1 MAHRILIPLR
11 PLMVGF
17 ALFTLVTGC
26 DKLSG
31 GVVRE
36 IEFPDH
42 IPELAVTFLARPQ
55 ADSLYSRTHASS
67 GILDSAESPRV
78 KAAEYT
84 LTHESG
90 VTVNWGGQEDWIS
103 HFGHLLTDVDLAP
116 GTWTLTVTAPGFETA
131 TAEQTFPPVIAGEG
145 SYAYAVQ
152 SALVD
157 SVFEAEEDWY
167 WGNREY
173 EISLSLPDRPDAE
186 DHFLLRS
193 QFGFKWSDG
202 EDWGEGQLVSV
213 EAVIRDDPRVEYN
226 ESLEGYL
233 IQDVPGTEALESIPF
248 AVVQEAWGEDID
260 AFFESPPVLEL
271 AALSPEMVLFYRR
284 LDQVVDGAGGLF
296 FSEPLLSFSNVSS
309 GYGCFGLYTSTEV
322 VLD

>member
-1 MAHRILIPLR
+1 MAHRVLIPLG
-11 PLMVGF
+11 PLLVGF
-17 ALFTLVTGC
+17 TLLTLASGC
-26 DKLSG
+26 DKLSR

-42 IPELAVTFLARPQ
+42 DPELAVTFLARPQ
-55 ADSLYSRTHASS
+55 ADSLYARTHASS

-78 KAAEYT
+78 KTAEYT

-90 VTVNWGGQEDWIS
+90 VTVNWGGQEDWVS
-103 HFGHLLTDVDLAP
+103 HFGHLLTDVDLAL
-116 GTWTLTVTAPGFETA
+116 GTWTLTVSAAGFETA
-131 TAEQTFPPVIAGEG
+131 TSEQTFPPVIAADGN
-145 SYAYAVQ
+145 YAYSAQ

-157 SVFEAEEDWY
+157 SVFEGEPDWY

-173 EISLSLPDRPDAE
+173 ELSLSLPDRPDVE

-193 QFGFKWSDG
+193 QLGFKYG
-202 EDWGEGQLVSV
+202 AGGDWGEGQHIWL

-226 ESLEGYL
+226 ESLGGYL
-233 IQDVPGTEALESIPF
+233 IQDVPGADALESIPF
-248 AVVQEAWGEDID
+248 EVFQEAWGEDAE
-260 AFFESPPVLEL
+260 AFFEAPPVLEL

-296 FSEPLLSFSNVSS
+296 FSEPLLSYSNVSS

-322 VLD
+322 ILD